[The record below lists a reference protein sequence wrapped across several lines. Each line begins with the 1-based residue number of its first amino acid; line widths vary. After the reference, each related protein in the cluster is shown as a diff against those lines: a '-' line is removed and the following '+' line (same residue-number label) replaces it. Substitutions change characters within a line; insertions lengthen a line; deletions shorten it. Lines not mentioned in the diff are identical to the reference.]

1 LRELVKTKES
11 LAYHGARLLLVIARC
26 GKPRKSPARTLPGIV
41 GRTLLAKLDFFVR
54 YPSYLKKAAE
64 ILNRKGLTANLQATA
79 LKEME
84 SVESRMVR
92 YRYGPWDHVYYPA
105 LAYLLG
111 KRLIEIQEAPGV
123 EVFRLTAQGV
133 RLADELAS
141 NDDFRD
147 LAERA
152 EAAYHLF
159 NKYSGNRLKDFIYA
173 YFPEVVN
180 HKIGEKI

>member
-1 LRELVKTKES
+1 MHEQVRANES

-26 GKPRKSPARTLPGIV
+26 GKPRKSEGRTLPGIV

-54 YPSYLKKAAE
+54 YPSYLRKASE
-64 ILNRKGLTANLQATA
+64 ILNKQRLTANLQATA
-79 LKEME
+79 MKEME
-84 SVESRMVR
+84 TVESRMVR

-111 KRLIEIQEAPGV
+111 KRLIEIQKAPGA
-123 EVFRLTAQGV
+123 ETFRLTARGE
-133 RLADELAS
+133 RLAGELGS
-141 NDDFRD
+141 NEDFRD
-147 LAERA
+147 LTERA

-159 NKYSGNRLKDFIYA
+159 NSYSGNCLKEFIYA

-180 HKIGEKI
+180 RQIGERI